1 MTEKILFWMDSNL
14 LYFGIAKFLKEK
26 YDAQYFAI
34 TDYSEQLTSFFEK
47 QKILKFDKIWSY
59 RDNVF
64 LKNKRPDLEYLEKFE
79 KTTKINLWKLAHSER
94 VFFKYNKYH
103 KFSHDEILEILEYEC
118 KFFEKVLDE
127 VKLDFLIIKMVDYHH
142 GQLLCDI
149 CKGRGIKILTLSPTR
164 FGKQY
169 MITEEA
175 GRLDPKFESIY
186 DESKK
191 KNFEELRDYLEGYS
205 SQTRQQAKKFKTS
218 KKIQFK
224 ASLKF
229 FLNVCNNN
237 YRKYIFYTG
246 RTRYNVLKNELEL
259 LFKRSSRYKFLNKVS
274 IKKIKKNEKFIYFA
288 LHCEPERALLLPAP
302 FYTNQLSVIQNVAK
316 SIPTGYK
323 LYVKEHPA
331 QRIFGWRDQKRYEE
345 ILQLPNVDLIHPDV
359 SNNDLL
365 KNCSLTISIGGTSC
379 LEAAFFNKPSIVFAD
394 VIFLI
399 LSSVI
404 KIDNPTELPGKIQ
417 SLLNTEVDIND
428 LNKYV
433 QTIENLSFQVHLR
446 KMQNDMKHRF
456 YYDDYLREVEIS
468 ELGMK
473 KFLNNNEKEFELL
486 ADQHIKKINYFKNN
500 L

>member
-47 QKILKFDKIWSY
+47 QDILKFEKVWSY
-59 RDNVF
+59 RDNVY
-64 LKNKRPDLEYLEKFE
+64 LKSNEPDIEYLERFE
-79 KTTKINLWKLAHSER
+79 KNHSINLWKLAYSER
-94 VFFKYNKYH
+94 IFYKYNKYH
-103 KFSHDEILEILEYEC
+103 KFSNEEILEILEYEC
-118 KFFEKVLDE
+118 KFFEKILDE
-127 VKLDFLIIKMVDYHH
+127 VKPDFLIIKMVDYHH

-149 CKGRGIKILTLSPTR
+149 CKSRGIKILTLSPTR
-164 FGKQY
+164 FGNQY

-175 GRLDPKFESIY
+175 GMLDPKFESIY

-191 KNFEELRDYLEGYS
+191 KNFEELRDYLEKYS
-205 SQTRQQAKKFKTS
+205 SQSRQHAKKFKSS

-237 YRKYIFYTG
+237 YRKYVFHTG
-246 RTRYNVLKNELEL
+246 RTRYNVLKNELGL
-259 LFKRSSRYKFLNKVS
+259 LFKRSSRYEFLNKVS
-274 IKKIKKNEKFIYFA
+274 IKKIKKNEKFIYFT
-288 LHCEPERALLLPAP
+288 LHSEPERALLFPAP
-302 FYTNQLSVIQNVAK
+302 FYMNQLSVIQNVAK

-323 LYVKEHPA
+323 LYVKEHPT
-331 QRIFGWRDQKRYEE
+331 QRIFGWRDQKWYEE
-345 ILQLPNVDLIHPDV
+345 ILQLPNVELIHPDV
-359 SNNDLL
+359 LNDDLL
-365 KNCSLTISIGGTSC
+365 KNCSLTVSIGGTIG

-394 VIFLI
+394 VIFSI
-399 LSSVI
+399 LNSVI
-404 KIDNPTELPGKIQ
+404 KIDNPTELPEKIQ

-428 LNKYV
+428 LNKYI
-433 QTIENLSFQVHLR
+433 QTIENLSFQVDLER
-446 KMQNDMKHRF
+446 MKNDMKHRF

-468 ELGMK
+468 ELEMK
-473 KFLNNNEKEFELL
+473 KFLNDNKKEFEVLVE
-486 ADQHIKKINYFKNN
+486 QHIKKINYFKNN